1 MSDGQIERFQEEN
14 SALRAENNGLR
25 GQLAQAEARAETAE
39 KSNKKLVSERDEA
52 ITKYRR
58 GIAHNEL
65 GRVALAAGIVPDAL
79 GDFLA
84 RVDAAGWTV
93 DETDELALLDPKT
106 GKTRRTEYGGA
117 TTPTEWVAELKRTTG
132 RHLFQESGVQTN
144 AAGGGGFAHST
155 GRNPWVKE
163 TWDDTQQ
170 AMIYRADPAKA
181 EAMAKAAGSRV
192 GALKPA

>member
-1 MSDGQIERFQEEN
+1 MSDGQIERLQEEN

-25 GQLAQAEARAETAE
+25 GQLAQVEARAETVE

-58 GIAHNEL
+58 GIAHNEFSRL
-65 GRVALAAGIVPDAL
+65 ALAAGIVPDAL

-93 DETDELALLDPKT
+93 DEVDDLALVDSKT
-106 GKTRRTEYGGA
+106 GKSRRSDYGGA
-117 TTPTEWVAELKRTTG
+117 TTPTEWVEELKRTTG
-132 RHLFQESGVQTN
+132 RHLFQGTGVRTN
-144 AAGGGGFAHST
+144 TGGGFESST
-155 GRNPWVKE
+155 GRNPWAKE
-163 TWDDTQQ
+163 TWDDTAQ
-170 AMIYRADPAKA
+170 ALAYRADPAKA
-181 EAMAKAAGSRV
+181 EAMAKVAGSRI